1 MQTTIIYDGTAGKAY
16 VDLGFLGLPKLSV
29 DGLKIKD
36 VLALLKKKDDGGGEG
51 SVENALATA
60 NGNMEK
66 SATADVFTS
75 LASVIILLKDNF
87 LSVGLSSKFIVAIVQ
102 LIAG

>member
-1 MQTTIIYDGTAGKAY
+1 
-16 VDLGFLGLPKLSV
+16 
-29 DGLKIKD
+29 
-36 VLALLKKKDDGGGEG
+36 
-51 SVENALATA
+51 
-60 NGNMEK
+60 MEK

-102 LIAG
+102 LIAGEEVGKP